1 MYWFGPMSENM
12 FFKKKK
18 TTGISQERLTNC
30 KALVLFYLLS
40 TPKGE
45 NPLHISVWLT
55 ENGHPL

>member
-1 MYWFGPMSENM
+1 MSENM